1 MDDAAFIAL
10 KKKRTALRQ
19 QVTRATTSLTAIVNS
34 SGSRRNAKA
43 LIVHLDDLILR
54 TSVLQT
60 EITAVEEDE
69 DEAERQD
76 GTHLTYVDKCD
87 GAIAAARA
95 YLTSREGEAA
105 SVVNLH
111 DGLPVPNPPPL
122 PITPSEAGR
131 RNQAQQEATQ
141 REQAHKEE
149 VAAAERKCEEIR
161 MRAQAIWEEAE
172 AAQAA
177 LNQLNI
183 RQPDQDHYSSVSQ
196 QLEKRSPA
204 AEEWLNKQRNLND
217 KQDAPDDWIDLYN
230 NGRLLPV
237 HSKFSSRSAV
247 SAELDV
253 YTGKAIEWFG
263 WIDLFRALVHD
274 TPKTPGEKL
283 ALLKH
288 YHEGECLDVVYGL
301 GGGESAYKQALVR
314 LKETFGRRDVM
325 RAAHIQAIERLE
337 FKNEPRVFKR
347 FAERVRTHLFD
358 LSRIGEASS
367 ADIIEKVCF
376 RLNQQDRLDWNAG
389 RRGRLEFRSLND
401 FGTWICDRA
410 SDYLNAYS
418 IAADQVDSDGPATSR
433 GNFPRRASTHQARP
447 SIARIIGHQRVA
459 LGMLKLSVQ
468 SADGNWV
475 PANIIADEGSDTTLI
490 RTAFASCL
498 KLQGP
503 PQVLTVDGVGGVI
516 DRYQS
521 ERVQFQLRA
530 ESGEIF
536 KMEGSTMKMVAS
548 PTPITDWRKE
558 KQNWPHLRD
567 LPVGVVGGKVDLLVG
582 IDYLHLLLPRET
594 REGHD

>member
-10 KKKRTALRQ
+10 KKKRTTLRQ
-19 QVTRATTSLTAIVNS
+19 QVTRGTTSLTAIVNS

-43 LIVHLDDLILR
+43 LIVHLNDLILR

-60 EITAVEEDE
+60 EITAIEEDE

-76 GTHLTYVDKCD
+76 STHLTYVGKCD
-87 GAIAAARA
+87 EAIAAARA
-95 YLTSREGEAA
+95 YLTSREGEEA

-111 DGLPVPNPPPL
+111 DGLPVPNPPL
-122 PITPSEAGR
+122 IPITPSEAGR

-161 MRAQAIWEEAE
+161 MRAQALWEEAE

-217 KQDAPDDWIDLYN
+217 NQDAPDDWIDLYN

-288 YHEGECLDVVYGL
+288 YLKGECLDVVYGL

-367 ADIIEKVCF
+367 ADIIEKICF

-401 FGTWICDRA
+401 FGTWICERA

-418 IAADQVDSDGPATSR
+418 IAADQVDADGPATSR
-433 GNFPRRASTHQARP
+433 GNFPRRANTHYSSVDTSEGAGAVSTKKPFCYKCEKEHWLQECESFKA
-447 SIARIIGHQRVA
+447 
-459 LGMLKLSVQ
+459 LSVEERINFCILHRLCFSCFSCRHPVQDFRTKRRCRQPECRYFHHFLLHEARCRQRKKPVLQ
-468 SADGNWV
+468 SLGLLA
-475 PANIIADEGSDTTLI
+475 I
-490 RTAFASCL
+490 REWHWGC
-498 KLQGP
+498 
-503 PQVLTVDGVGGVI
+503 
-516 DRYQS
+516 
-521 ERVQFQLRA
+521 
-530 ESGEIF
+530 
-536 KMEGSTMKMVAS
+536 
-548 PTPITDWRKE
+548 
-558 KQNWPHLRD
+558 
-567 LPVGVVGGKVDLLVG
+567 
-582 IDYLHLLLPRET
+582 
-594 REGHD
+594 

>member
-1 MDDAAFIAL
+1 
-10 KKKRTALRQ
+10 
-19 QVTRATTSLTAIVNS
+19 
-34 SGSRRNAKA
+34 
-43 LIVHLDDLILR
+43 
-54 TSVLQT
+54 
-60 EITAVEEDE
+60 
-69 DEAERQD
+69 
-76 GTHLTYVDKCD
+76 
-87 GAIAAARA
+87 
-95 YLTSREGEAA
+95 
-105 SVVNLH
+105 
-111 DGLPVPNPPPL
+111 
-122 PITPSEAGR
+122 
-131 RNQAQQEATQ
+131 
-141 REQAHKEE
+141 
-149 VAAAERKCEEIR
+149 
-161 MRAQAIWEEAE
+161 
-172 AAQAA
+172 
-177 LNQLNI
+177 
-183 RQPDQDHYSSVSQ
+183 
-196 QLEKRSPA
+196 
-204 AEEWLNKQRNLND
+204 
-217 KQDAPDDWIDLYN
+217 
-230 NGRLLPV
+230 
-237 HSKFSSRSAV
+237 
-247 SAELDV
+247 
-253 YTGKAIEWFG
+253 
-263 WIDLFRALVHD
+263 
-274 TPKTPGEKL
+274 L

-288 YHEGECLDVVYGL
+288 YLKGECLDVVYGL

-347 FAERVRTHLFD
+347 FAKRVRTHLFD

-376 RLNQQDRLDWNAG
+376 RLNPQDRLDWNAG

-418 IAADQVDSDGPATSR
+418 IAADQVDADSPVTSR
-433 GNFPRRASTHQARP
+433 GNFPRRSNTHYSSVEMSEGAMPAEKEARP
-447 SIARIIGHQRVA
+447 SIARIIGHQRVT

-475 PANIIADEGSDTTLI
+475 LANIIADEGSDTTLI
-490 RTAFASCL
+490 RTAFATRL
-498 KLQGP
+498 KLQGL
-503 PQVLTVDGVGGVI
+503 PQVLKVDGVGGVI

-548 PTPITDWRKE
+548 PTPITDWSKK

-594 REGHD
+594 REGHDYEPIACKTRLGWILFLRASFRFSLSGNRYEAC